1 MFDCF
6 RKAAPKKLINIGCGR
21 TYHPDWENY
30 DLAPV
35 HPEIKKINLE
45 RSLPLPGKSYE
56 AVYCSHVLEHLSR
69 SRVPQVLKEFARIL
83 QPGGICRIVVPDLA
97 EIARAYLQS
106 YEEAQKKLPGGRLRH
121 EWMTLELLDQLVR
134 ATPGGCMG
142 RWWKLDPVPGKE
154 FIQTRVGQEA
164 TAHWKDRDP
173 KETPVPSTD
182 SIYMSEPFDEKRR
195 LAFLKT
201 GENHRWMYDEVSLGY
216 LLSKEGF
223 VDVKLCRADE
233 SGIQDFRHYH
243 LDTDESGQ
251 ARKPDSLF
259 MEARAP

>member
-1 MFDCF
+1 M
-6 RKAAPKKLINIGCGR
+6 KLLNLGCGNR
-21 TYHPDWENY
+21 LHPDWENC
-30 DLAPV
+30 DLNPSDPGTKAV
-35 HPEIKKINLE
+35 DLL
-45 RSLPLPGKSYE
+45 RPLPWASASFEG
-56 AVYCSHVLEHLSR
+56 VYCSHVLEHLPRGKVS
-69 SRVPQVLKEFARIL
+69 SVLKEIRRIL
-83 QPGGICRIVVPDLA
+83 QTRGTFRVVVPDLA
-97 EIARAYLQS
+97 GIVRAYLQS
-106 YEEAQKKLPGGRLRH
+106 FEEARKELPGSQLRH

-134 ATPGGCMG
+134 ETPGGCMG

-216 LLSKEGF
+216 LLFKEGF

-233 SGIQDFRHYH
+233 SSIQDFPMYH
-243 LDTDESGQ
+243 LDTDETGRV
-251 ARKPDSLF
+251 RKPDSLF
-259 MEARAP
+259 IEATAP